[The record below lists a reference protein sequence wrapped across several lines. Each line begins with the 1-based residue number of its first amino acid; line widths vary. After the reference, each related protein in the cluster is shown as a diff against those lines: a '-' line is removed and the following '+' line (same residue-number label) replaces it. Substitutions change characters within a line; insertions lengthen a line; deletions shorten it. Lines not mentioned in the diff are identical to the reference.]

1 VSLRA
6 ALKDR
11 AYVIRPEADAEV
23 VEGRRLFHDRT
34 SAPFRARLALDG
46 GAEGQDAAGTEA
58 TTQAPAL
65 LADVIDADRQPV
77 AFRPGDRVLVES
89 RDFTPGRLWATVG
102 TFQVDGEAIP
112 IRRMRSVKGWQLKL
126 KRVDEDAAEIGRTH

>member
-1 VSLRA
+1 MSLRA

-23 VEGRRLFHDRT
+23 VEGRRLFHDRA
-34 SAPFRARLALDG
+34 SAPFRARLTLDA

-65 LADVIDADRQPV
+65 LAAVVDVDRQPV
-77 AFRPGDRVLVES
+77 TFRPGDRVLVES
-89 RDFTPGRLWATVG
+89 RDFTPGRTWAAVG
-102 TFQVDGEAIP
+102 TFQVDGEAFP
-112 IRRMRSVKGWQLKL
+112 IRRVRSLKGWQVRL
-126 KRVDEDAAEIGRTH
+126 KRVDEDNANLGRTS